1 MTPNKSLHQLH
12 GEWNSWTKGEIWL
25 KLIPTGFTEMDNNLE
40 EIATIGLKDWAET
53 NIEQTSIDFQRT
65 Q

>member
-1 MTPNKSLHQLH
+1 
-12 GEWNSWTKGEIWL
+12 
-25 KLIPTGFTEMDNNLE
+25 MDNNLE